1 VSDSNGSP
9 VAASTLTCQ
18 TSTTGGGLEL
28 LLGKFFVL
36 LIPDHGLF
44 TMATA
49 WLNKF
54 RTILSH

>member
-1 VSDSNGSP
+1 
-9 VAASTLTCQ
+9 
-18 TSTTGGGLEL
+18 
-28 LLGKFFVL
+28 VL

>member
-1 VSDSNGSP
+1 MEPSGRVYFDVPNEHNAE
-9 VAASTLTCQ
+9 AA
-18 TSTTGGGLEL
+18 LEFL
-28 LLGKFFVL
+28 LKLFVL